1 MNMNID
7 LRRGLARIAR
17 RQCRASAV
25 PAICG
30 AGRRHLSRGWH
41 HGSIMSGVNTPISAF
56 VALGDSFTEGMNDLA
71 ADGRVLGWADRLAST
86 LAAQDP
92 GFRYANLAVR
102 GKLLRQ
108 IVADQVPAAIDMLAD
123 APQQRLVS
131 IAGGGNDLLR
141 PGGDPD
147 SLAEIFDASVARLR
161 RAGLRVL
168 VITGFDPLA
177 FPLIA
182 LLRGKVATYNMHLR
196 AIADARGCD
205 LLDLWGMRSLSRP
218 AAWSHDRLHLNSESH
233 QLIAAR
239 AAEVLGVT
247 PAADPGKDGP
257 APLAWSLPVTSRNRG
272 AWLAARIED
281 YQWAAESFVP
291 WIGRRL
297 RGTSSGDG
305 RSAKHPDLSQ
315 VALSASEDA

>member
-1 MNMNID
+1 MN
-7 LRRGLARIAR
+7 
-17 RQCRASAV
+17 
-25 PAICG
+25 G
-30 AGRRHLSRGWH
+30 ANQPL
-41 HGSIMSGVNTPISAF
+41 SAF
-56 VALGDSFTEGMNDLA
+56 VAVGDSFTEGMNDLA
-71 ADGRVLGWADRLAST
+71 ADGRVLGWADRLAGT
-86 LAAQDP
+86 LAAQES

-108 IVADQVPAAIDMLAD
+108 IVADQVPAAIDMLAG

-147 SLAEIFDASVARLR
+147 SLAEVFDAAVVRLR
-161 RAGLRVL
+161 QAGLRVL

-196 AIADARGCD
+196 AIADAHGCD
-205 LLDLWGMRSLSRP
+205 LLDLWGMRSLTRP
-218 AAWSHDRLHLNSESH
+218 AAWSPDRLHLNSESH
-233 QLIAAR
+233 QLIAVR
-239 AAEVLGVT
+239 AAEVLGVV
-247 PAADPGKDGP
+247 PAADPGSEGGP
-257 APLAWSLPVTSRNRG
+257 APLVWSPPVVAGGRG
-272 AWLAARIED
+272 RAAWLAARIED
-281 YQWAAESFVP
+281 YQWAAESFIP

-305 RSAKHPDLSQ
+305 RSAKHPELSP
-315 VALSASEDA
+315 VPLLAEDA

>member
-1 MNMNID
+1 MADTNE
-7 LRRGLARIAR
+7 L
-17 RQCRASAV
+17 AV
-25 PAICG
+25 PNAPENPAI
-30 AGRRHLSRGWH
+30 AS
-41 HGSIMSGVNTPISAF
+41 F

-71 ADGRVLGWADRLAST
+71 ADGRVLGWADRLAGT
-86 LAAQDP
+86 LAAQES

-108 IVADQVPAAIDMLAD
+108 IVAGQVPAAIDMLAG

-147 SLAEIFDASVARLR
+147 SLAEVFDAAVVRLR
-161 RAGLRVL
+161 QAGLRVL

-196 AIADARGCD
+196 AIADAHGCD
-205 LLDLWGMRSLSRP
+205 LLDLWGMRSLTRP
-218 AAWSHDRLHLNSESH
+218 AAWSPDRLHLNSESH
-233 QLIAAR
+233 QLIAVR
-239 AAEVLGVT
+239 AAEVLGVV
-247 PAADPGKDGP
+247 PAADPGSEGGP
-257 APLAWSLPVTSRNRG
+257 APLVWSPPVVAGGRG
-272 AWLAARIED
+272 RAAWLAARIED
-281 YQWAAESFVP
+281 YQWAAESFIP

-305 RSAKHPDLSQ
+305 RSAKHPELSP
-315 VALSASEDA
+315 VPLLAEDA

>member
-1 MNMNID
+1 M
-7 LRRGLARIAR
+7 G
-17 RQCRASAV
+17 SANH
-25 PAICG
+25 
-30 AGRRHLSRGWH
+30 R
-41 HGSIMSGVNTPISAF
+41 ISAY
-56 VALGDSFTEGMNDLA
+56 VAIGDSFTEGMNDLT
-71 ADGRVLGWADRLAST
+71 ADGRVLGWADRLAGT

-108 IVADQVPAAIDMLAD
+108 IVADQVPAAIEMLAE
-123 APQQRLVS
+123 APRQRLVS

-147 SLAEIFDASVARLR
+147 SLAEVFDAAVARLR
-161 RAGLRVL
+161 QAGLRVL
-168 VITGFDPLA
+168 LITGFDPLA

-196 AIADARGCD
+196 AIADAHGCD
-205 LLDLWGMRSLSRP
+205 LLDLWGMRSLTVP
-218 AAWSHDRLHLNSESH
+218 AAWSADRLHLNSQSH
-233 QLIAAR
+233 RLIAVR
-239 AAEVLGVT
+239 AAQVLGLT
-247 PAADPGKDGP
+247 PSADLGQNGP
-257 APLAWSLPVTSRNRG
+257 APLVWAPPAVAANRGRG

-281 YQWAAESFVP
+281 YQWAAESFIP

-305 RSAKHPDLSQ
+305 RSAKHPELSP
-315 VALSASEDA
+315 VPLLAEDA

>member
-1 MNMNID
+1 MN
-7 LRRGLARIAR
+7 
-17 RQCRASAV
+17 
-25 PAICG
+25 G
-30 AGRRHLSRGWH
+30 ANQPL
-41 HGSIMSGVNTPISAF
+41 SAF
-56 VALGDSFTEGMNDLA
+56 VAVGDSFTEGMNDLA
-71 ADGRVLGWADRLAST
+71 ADGRVLGWADRLAGT
-86 LAAQDP
+86 LAAQES

-108 IVADQVPAAIDMLAD
+108 IVAGQVPAAIDMLAG

-147 SLAEIFDASVARLR
+147 SLAEVFDAAVVRLR
-161 RAGLRVL
+161 QAGLRVL

-196 AIADARGCD
+196 AIADAHGCD
-205 LLDLWGMRSLSRP
+205 LLDLWGMRSLTRP
-218 AAWSHDRLHLNSESH
+218 AAWSPDRLHLNSESH
-233 QLIAAR
+233 QLIAVR
-239 AAEVLGVT
+239 AAEVLGVV
-247 PAADPGKDGP
+247 PAADPGSEGGP
-257 APLAWSLPVTSRNRG
+257 APLVWSPPVVAGGRG
-272 AWLAARIED
+272 RAAWLAARIED
-281 YQWAAESFVP
+281 YQWAAESFIP

-305 RSAKHPDLSQ
+305 RSAKHPELSP
-315 VALSASEDA
+315 VPLLAEDA